1 MTRIMNN
8 AELTNNMANHEDRIT
23 KLEKES
29 KSMAKVNINIEAG
42 KGISPADLYVSIKN
56 GDITL
61 DDFCVI
67 AGLDLGKVKESLNK
81 IEEDGYIHNQKL
93 DGRQVCSMMMRAM
106 SYNPR
111 GHHKGVDGYTE
122 YVKSLDYHEQ
132 FRFTLAELVRVF
144 KMGKQGDREF
154 EVHKNFFTQDV
165 VIALC
170 EDYMAKLRCHVA
182 ELLKCNRKEKCR
194 GRQYITLQKHIY
206 PMKQYTLH
214 EGDRVDIQLYGDK
227 YRGCVVKVTWKGVE
241 VSTSKG
247 IFLVPES
254 CVKLV
259 RVPKSNM
266 VFVEDVQEMVFE
278 PLNNIIFHLKNAYK
292 PSYSELHYY
301 LDDFIKNM
309 PIHFHVKERKY
320 IGCRLYSIPYDK
332 CDKWI
337 DAYKKRGA
345 YMTANNL
352 IKFHGCKLRGC
363 STKET
368 LAMLE
373 RKAKTD
379 HGWEILGFLREVM
392 RDSNYTPQTFTDE
405 MFAKYHC

>member
-1 MTRIMNN
+1 MAKIMSN

-29 KSMAKVNINIEAG
+29 KSMAKVNINIETG
-42 KGISPADLYVSIKN
+42 KGMSPADLYVSIKN

-67 AGLDLGKVKESLNK
+67 AGLDVSKVKESLNK

-93 DGRQVCSMMMRAM
+93 DGRHVCAQMMRAM
-106 SYNPR
+106 AYNPR
-111 GHHKGVDGYTE
+111 GYHNGVDGYTE
-122 YVKSLDYHEQ
+122 YVKSLSYHEQ
-132 FRFTLAELVRVF
+132 FRFTLAELGRVS
-144 KMGKQGDREF
+144 KMEKQGDREF
-154 EVHKNFFTQDV
+154 DVHKNFFTQDV

-170 EDYMAKLRCHVA
+170 EDYIGKLREHIA
-182 ELLKCNRKEKCR
+182 HLLKCEYKTKCR

-227 YRGCVVKVTWKGVE
+227 YRGRIVKVTWKGVE
-241 VSTSKG
+241 VSTSRG

-259 RVPKSNM
+259 RTPKSNM
-266 VFVEDVQEMVFE
+266 VFVEDIQEMVFE
-278 PLNNIIFHLKNAYK
+278 PLYDIIFHVKNAYY
-292 PSYSELHYY
+292 PSYTELYNY
-301 LDDFIKNM
+301 LFAFIKHM
-309 PIHFHVKERKY
+309 PIHFNVKERKY
-320 IGCRLYSIPYDK
+320 IGYRSYSVPYDK
-332 CDKWI
+332 CNLWV

-345 YMTANNL
+345 YMTASNL
-352 IKFHGCKLRGC
+352 IKSHRCKLRGYT
-363 STKET
+363 TKET

-373 RKAKTD
+373 DKAKTN